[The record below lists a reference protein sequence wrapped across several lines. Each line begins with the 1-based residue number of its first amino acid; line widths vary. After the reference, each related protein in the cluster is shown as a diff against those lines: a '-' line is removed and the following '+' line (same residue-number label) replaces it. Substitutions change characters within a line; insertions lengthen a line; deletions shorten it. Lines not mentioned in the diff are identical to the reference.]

1 MNVGVVGLG
10 KMGIL
15 HAGIVNSVPDTHITA
30 VCEKEAFLT
39 KAAVLLLPKSVAVYR
54 DLAKMLANEELD
66 AVFVT
71 TPISTHVPVVVDLV
85 GANADLSVF
94 VEKPLAS
101 SYDQARIACEAANRS
116 RGVHV
121 VGFQKRF
128 SPVFQKARELIQHN
142 ALGEPIFYRAYFFS
156 SDVLREGHTWRFRK
170 GTGGVLLDLAPH
182 LLDIL
187 TWFFGKPSTIAAI
200 TRRVYSGDVDDYV
213 HAAMSHESGLQG
225 HIDVCWSTTN
235 FRLPEISIEVHG
247 KNGMLTVKDD
257 FVKISPGKETGEGR
271 TYYRQSFHTSVPFL
285 LADAEY
291 TMEDMVFLDAVR
303 KGDRQQSNFAE
314 AAKVNDIIDRILA
327 SAHDEKR

>member
-1 MNVGVVGLG
+1 MRVGIVGLG

-15 HAGIVNSVPDTHITA
+15 HAGIVNSIPDTHVTA
-30 VCEKEAFLT
+30 VCEREAFLT
-39 KAAVLLLPKSVAVYR
+39 KAARVLLPKSVALYKDHAR
-54 DLAKMLANEELD
+54 MLANEELD
-66 AVFVT
+66 AVYVT
-71 TPISTHVPVVVDLV
+71 TPISTHVPVVLDLI
-85 GANADLSVF
+85 GANSSLSLF

-101 SYDQARIACEAANRS
+101 SYDQARTACEAASRS
-116 RGVHV
+116 RGVHM

-128 SPVFQKARELIQHN
+128 SPVFQKARELILQN

-156 SDVLREGHTWRFRK
+156 SDVLREGHAWRFRK

-187 TWFFGKPSTIAAI
+187 TWFFGEPSTITAT
-200 TRRVYSGDVDDYV
+200 TRRVYSSDVDDYV

-225 HIDVCWSTTN
+225 HIDVCWSTSN

-257 FVKISPGKETGEGR
+257 FVKISPGKVTGEGR
-271 TYYRQSFHTSVPFL
+271 IYYRQSLDTSVPFL

-291 TMEDMVFLDAVR
+291 TMEDMAFLDAVR
-303 KGDRQQSNFAE
+303 KGDRQQSNFDE

-327 SAHDEKR
+327 SAHERRR